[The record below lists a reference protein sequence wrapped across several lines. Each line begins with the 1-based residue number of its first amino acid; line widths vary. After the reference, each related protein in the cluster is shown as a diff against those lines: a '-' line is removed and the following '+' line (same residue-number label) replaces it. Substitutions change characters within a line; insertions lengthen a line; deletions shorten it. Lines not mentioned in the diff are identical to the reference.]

1 MSASKTKP
9 DYPKV
14 KWKSITPARL
24 RSLAGDI
31 ADSAHDMGIDRDNLI
46 EEQGHDVVG
55 EMEALE
61 RFLLREAK
69 RREAPTPIKYT
80 DRRARL
86 KLRRAK

>member
-1 MSASKTKP
+1 MSASKKP

-14 KWKSITPARL
+14 KWKSLTPARL

-31 ADSAHDMGIDRDNLI
+31 ADSAHDMGIDRDSLI

-69 RREAPTPIKYT
+69 RREAPTTVKYT
-80 DRRARL
+80 GRRSRL
-86 KLRRAK
+86 KLTRAK